1 MNNGRQKNRIK
12 YFNIDDIYEDPT
24 TDQYWVE
31 RFQELLTK
39 DYKFTN
45 EHAELMLKNS
55 KMSNWPAKF
64 NRKES
69 IESNLEE
76 FKKLSKKIIF
86 IYRINLERY

>member
-12 YFNIDDIYEDPT
+12 DFNIDDIYEDPT

-55 KMSNWPAKF
+55 KMSNWPEKF
-64 NRKES
+64 KSKELLRKNKDKFKEL
-69 IESNLEE
+69 IGICSNLI
-76 FKKLSKKIIF
+76 FVIKK
-86 IYRINLERY
+86 